1 MRGRAFTGADVRGS
15 VAVMSPAPP
24 SLKRRASPRL
34 IALIVASGLFMEQ
47 LDGTVLAT
55 ALPDMAASLGADVL
69 HMSTALTAYLL
80 SLAVFIPVSGQ
91 VADRFGSRTVFCG
104 AIMLFMAGSIL
115 CAQAW
120 SLESLVV
127 ARIVQGIGGA
137 LMVPVGRLVMLR
149 SVSKQDLIDATAW
162 MLVPGM
168 AGPVLGP
175 PVGGWITT
183 HLSWRWIFYINIPV
197 GVVGLVAVLI
207 FIENFRAPAPRFDWR
222 GIMLSGAALCL
233 LMLGLETGSRG
244 QLSVGWTALV
254 LGAGVAA
261 AIAYLLHARV
271 SPRPV
276 LDPAL
281 MKVQTFAVSVISG
294 TLFRVGF
301 GSLPFLL
308 PMLMQI
314 GFGVSAEKSGFI
326 TFAAAG
332 GAVLMKATAGPCLRR
347 LGFRRTFV
355 WVGLI
360 SGLLLAAC
368 GLIRP
373 GWPAPVIYTLLL
385 LCGFISSLQFTG
397 YNTIAYCDL
406 KPAQMS
412 SGASFYAT
420 FQQFALTLGI
430 AVAAAGLS
438 ALTALRGQALPDFAD
453 FTLVFGLMGAI
464 AGSSALIAT
473 SLPRNAGADVS
484 GKDS

>member
-1 MRGRAFTGADVRGS
+1 MPV
-15 VAVMSPAPP
+15 PA
-24 SLKRRASPRL
+24 RRASPRL
-34 IALIVASGLFMEQ
+34 VALIVASGLFMEQ

-91 VADRFGSRTVFCG
+91 VADRFGSRRVFCG
-104 AIMLFMAGSIL
+104 AIILFIAGSAL

-127 ARIVQGIGGA
+127 ARIIQGIGGA

-149 SVSKQDLIDATAW
+149 SVTKRELVDATAW

-175 PVGGWITT
+175 PIGGWITT
-183 HLSWRWIFYINIPV
+183 NLSWRWIFYVNIPV
-197 GVVGLVAVLI
+197 GLIGLLAVLRYI
-207 FIENFRAPAPRFDWR
+207 AEVREPAPPFDWR
-222 GIMLSGAALCL
+222 GIVLSGTALCL

-244 QLSVGWTALV
+244 QLSAGWAGLV
-254 LGAGVAA
+254 LGGGVLAGAL
-261 AIAYLLHARV
+261 YLLHARITTI
-271 SPRPV
+271 RPV

-281 MKVQTFAVSVISG
+281 MRVRTFAVSVVSG

-314 GFGVSAEKSGFI
+314 GFGVSAERSGFI

-332 GAVLMKATAGPCLRR
+332 GAVLMKATAAPFLRR
-347 LGFRRTFV
+347 LGFRRTFL
-355 WVGLI
+355 WVGLL

-373 GWPAPVIYTLLL
+373 DWPAPVIYALLL
-385 LCGFISSLQFTG
+385 VCGFVSSLQFTG
-397 YNTIAYCDL
+397 YNTIAYADL
-406 KPAQMS
+406 TPAQMS
-412 SGASFYAT
+412 GGASFYAT

-430 AVAAAGLS
+430 AVAAAALS
-438 ALTALRGQALPDFAD
+438 ALTALRHQPLPDFTD
-453 FTLVFGLMGAI
+453 FTLVFALMGGFA
-464 AGSSALIAT
+464 ALSAPLAAR
-473 SLPRNAGADVS
+473 LPHDAGADVS
-484 GKDS
+484 GQRG